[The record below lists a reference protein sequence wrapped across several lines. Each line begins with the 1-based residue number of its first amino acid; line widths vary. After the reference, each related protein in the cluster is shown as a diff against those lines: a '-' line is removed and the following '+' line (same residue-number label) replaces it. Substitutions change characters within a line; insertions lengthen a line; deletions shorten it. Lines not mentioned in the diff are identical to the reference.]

1 MIAKKYKL
9 GATVDIGCEREN
21 QEDFVQF
28 RELDDENL
36 LCIIADGTGSRKDH
50 PQPAPIAVLDIT
62 EHIAREFEAKKDL
75 FLSDPEFF
83 LKDAFICSNKLL
95 GALKMGNEEYYSGYA
110 ASITAILLSNDYKI
124 YLAHCGNTRAYIMR
138 DGKLNQLTRDHTK
151 AEELFEAGQIDRETL
166 HVHPDRLRMTSGIGV
181 VIDPVIQ
188 TEHGKIRPTD
198 LVVLTTDG
206 VHYAVQPEFMADII
220 LKSGSCQE
228 ASYNLVQAAKV
239 EVKYPD
245 NMSAMVVHGNPNVN

>member
-1 MIAKKYKL
+1 MNKYKI

-36 LCIIADGTGSRKDH
+36 LCVIADGTGSRKDH

-62 EHIAREFEAKKDL
+62 EHITREFEAKKDL
-75 FLSDPEFF
+75 VLSDPEFF

-110 ASITAILLSNDYKI
+110 ASVTAILLSNDYKI

-166 HVHPDRLRMTSGIGV
+166 QIGRAHV
-181 VIDPVIQ
+181 
-188 TEHGKIRPTD
+188 
-198 LVVLTTDG
+198 
-206 VHYAVQPEFMADII
+206 
-220 LKSGSCQE
+220 
-228 ASYNLVQAAKV
+228 
-239 EVKYPD
+239 
-245 NMSAMVVHGNPNVN
+245 